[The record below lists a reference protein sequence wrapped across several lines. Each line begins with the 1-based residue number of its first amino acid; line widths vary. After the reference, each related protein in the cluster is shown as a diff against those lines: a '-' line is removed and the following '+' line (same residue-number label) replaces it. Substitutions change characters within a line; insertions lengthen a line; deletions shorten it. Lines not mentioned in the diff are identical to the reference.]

1 MIELSGIANNAKN
14 KVAEF
19 KLDKINQ
26 VSEVETILDSSKDSN
41 IN

>member
-19 KLDKINQ
+19 KLDKLIKLVKSKQ
-26 VSEVETILDSSKDSN
+26 V
-41 IN
+41 